1 MNFNIKKWGYH
12 IKTIQIIN
20 KNSLKIKINSSN
32 KLVILGLN
40 KQGKINLL
48 NLENDYINSDD
59 DFYFIFIISKIIT
72 KSFYFWKKMKT

>member
-59 DFYFIFIISKIIT
+59 DFYFIFIISKNKKQFT
-72 KSFYFWKKMKT
+72 FYF